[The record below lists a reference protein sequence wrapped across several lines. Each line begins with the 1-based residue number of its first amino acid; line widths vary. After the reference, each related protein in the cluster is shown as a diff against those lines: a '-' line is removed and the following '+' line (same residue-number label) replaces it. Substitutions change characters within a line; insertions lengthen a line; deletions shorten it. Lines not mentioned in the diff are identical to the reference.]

1 MRVPIMAGF
10 FGFGWDNFTS
20 TVLDEFFS
28 DVVADITFSG
38 DDFLNLSFAYLAT
51 DDSLSYDAL
60 ERDTTFRHPYELLR
74 YDEVQFGLQTV
85 ADYAEAMSTGLYPD
99 DLSQTFEVLFPSLG
113 GPAVDPATPLDQAE
127 GMTTSLGDPPSIDDL
142 LDALDR
148 MDAPGS
154 ARCRGLGTGDRA
166 ISTRSAPDAVDRRYT
181 TARPD
186 RHRSRFQEPH
196 PLPIRL
202 TPMTAIM

>member
-1 MRVPIMAGF
+1 M
-10 FGFGWDNFTS
+10 
-20 TVLDEFFS
+20 
-28 DVVADITFSG
+28 ADITFSG

-60 ERDTTFRHPYELLR
+60 ERDTTFRHPCELLR

-148 MDAPGS
+148 MDAQ
-154 ARCRGLGTGDRA
+154 DQQ
-166 ISTRSAPDAVDRRYT
+166 DAADSELEIEQYLQDQLQMQLIEDIQRQDQIDIDLDFKSLI
-181 TARPD
+181 PCL
-186 RHRSRFQEPH
+186 SG
-196 PLPIRL
+196 
-202 TPMTAIM
+202 